1 MMWEKVEI
9 GKVSKVISGF
19 AFKSRDFQ
27 PIGTPV
33 IKIKNIKDENIVLDE
48 SDCVDSAIEVP
59 LRFHLS
65 KGDILISLTGSHITL
80 PSSVVGRV
88 AKYRHE
94 TNSYLNQR
102 AGKFINIDNAK
113 CYNDYLFYFLLQ
125 KETLTKIANKAQGAA
140 NQANISPGDVEGVE
154 INLPPL
160 PTQRKITSILSAY
173 DDLIENNLRRM
184 KLLEE
189 KAAIA
194 YKTEFGNY
202 QVSNKEFASLPKGWS
217 VKIIG
222 DIFGKLESGSRPKGG
237 IDKELKEGIASVG
250 AENVIGLGKYNYQSE
265 KLITLAF
272 FENMNRGIIEDRDI
286 LIYKDGAYIGKTT
299 LFQDGFPHEKCCVNE
314 HVFLLTSKDV
324 RYQYFLFFTLNQGLY
339 FEKMQQLN
347 ANAAQPGINQESLK
361 SLKLIWPSED
371 KIEEFNKEV
380 EASVKL
386 IFVLAKQNTKLRE
399 ARDILLPKL
408 MNGQIEV

>member
-1 MMWEKVEI
+1 MKWTEIEI
-9 GKVSKVISGF
+9 GKLVELRQGFCVNKKSNHLLADSGLPLLRITDMINGNQNIFIKEEISEKFVAKPDDIIFTRTGQVGLVFRNQYGVIHNNCFTVSPISNELTKDYLYWFLRSDATKKIANDYASGAAQLDLSHS
-19 AFKSRDFQ
+19 AFKS
-27 PIGTPV
+27 
-33 IKIKNIKDENIVLDE
+33 IKIKY
-48 SDCVDSAIEVP
+48 P
-59 LRFHLS
+59 LA
-65 KGDILISLTGSHITL
+65 
-80 PSSVVGRV
+80 P
-88 AKYRHE
+88 
-94 TNSYLNQR
+94 
-102 AGKFINIDNAK
+102 
-113 CYNDYLFYFLLQ
+113 
-125 KETLTKIANKAQGAA
+125 
-140 NQANISPGDVEGVE
+140 
-154 INLPPL
+154 
-160 PTQRKITSILSAY
+160 PTQHRIAAILSAY
-173 DDLIENNLRRM
+173 DDLIENNLKRIR
-184 KLLEE
+184 LLEE
-189 KAAIA
+189 AAAIA
-194 YKTEFGNY
+194 YSTEFRNY
-202 QVSNKEFASLPKGWS
+202 QAGNKEFISLPKGWS
-217 VKIIG
+217 VKSIG
-222 DIFGKLESGSRPKGG
+222 EIYGKLESGSRPKGG

-324 RYQYFLFFTLNQGLY
+324 RYQYFLFFTLNQRLY

-371 KIEEFNKEV
+371 KIEEFNKQV
-380 EASVKL
+380 ETSVKL
-386 IFVLAKQNTKLRE
+386 IFVLAKQNVQLQT